1 MNESEKP
8 SPTLPPARCSPSSRA
23 GRAAAEHG
31 ADGSTGARPSRG
43 GRLVPRRG
51 LGTGARRRERA
62 AAPAPHPCSSPLPL
76 RAAAT
81 RRLTVPGPRRCLL
94 TLPSPPASAGLQLP
108 LGGAAL
114 ARRPAARRRLRLQP
128 PLPGSAPPARG
139 ERGSGAGCGGRGGA
153 GRTGSSAAP
162 PPARGRGREAGAAAG
177 NGRELGRGPVPRSR
191 WGPAGSR
198 RRRRPRGRRDA
209 GRRGSSRPSWG
220 ARPAHRPG
228 GPSFPSFHPPPLG
241 AGGGRFAPLLAPG
254 PAPGLHCFLR
264 APRQVLALCL
274 HPPRRRTFK

>member
-8 SPTLPPARCSPSSRA
+8 SPTLLPARCSPSSRA

-51 LGTGARRRERA
+51 RGTGARRRGRA

-139 ERGSGAGCGGRGGA
+139 ERGSGAGCGGRGEREAARPLPLLAGGGGKRRPPRGTAGSWGA
-153 GRTGSSAAP
+153 GR
-162 PPARGRGREAGAAAG
+162 
-177 NGRELGRGPVPRSR
+177 SR
-191 WGPAGSR
+191 
-198 RRRRPRGRRDA
+198 
-209 GRRGSSRPSWG
+209 
-220 ARPAHRPG
+220 
-228 GPSFPSFHPPPLG
+228 G
-241 AGGGRFAPLLAPG
+241 AGGALQGARGGGGCERAGRPVVGGRTGPRGEPGRSAG
-254 PAPGLHCFLR
+254 PAVRPSLLS
-264 APRQVLALCL
+264 PL
-274 HPPRRRTFK
+274 P

>member
-1 MNESEKP
+1 MNQRSQAP
-8 SPTLPPARCSPSSRA
+8 RCPGTLSPSSQA
-23 GRAAAEHG
+23 GRAAAELG

-51 LGTGARRRERA
+51 RGTGARRHGRA
-62 AAPAPHPCSSPLPL
+62 AAPAPHPCSQLPL

-81 RRLTVPGPRRCLL
+81 RRLTVPEPRRCLL

-162 PPARGRGREAGAAAG
+162 PPARGRGREAAAAAR
-177 NGRELGRGPVPRSR
+177 NGRELGCGPVPRSR
-191 WGPAGSR
+191 WGPAGSER
-198 RRRRPRGRRDA
+198 RRQPRGRRV
-209 GRRGSSRPSWG
+209 RR
-220 ARPAHRPG
+220 
-228 GPSFPSFHPPPLG
+228 
-241 AGGGRFAPLLAPG
+241 
-254 PAPGLHCFLR
+254 
-264 APRQVLALCL
+264 
-274 HPPRRRTFK
+274 